1 MQNRRLPSR
10 HKTGKRYNRTEL
22 TVEDIYTIR
31 ESELS
36 YAQLAKIYDIHGT
49 HARNIKL
56 RKSWQDLPERVSTGP
71 STLGEQGSTG

>member
-22 TVEDIYTIR
+22 TSEDIYTIR
-31 ESELS
+31 ESDLS
-36 YAQLAKIYDIHGT
+36 YSELGRKYDIHGT

-56 RKSWQDLPERVSTGP
+56 RMAWKDLPERAST
-71 STLGEQGSTG
+71 EH